1 MTTTYEAQLLGKFFA
16 EIQGEIDQNN
26 SYFVESPSPDISHYM
41 QRVGFI
47 RGMRRTL
54 EIWNEVQEAAKHD
67 GEQKPAEQARPK
79 IDYEG

>member
-16 EIQGEIDQNN
+16 AVETEIDTNKELVVTTLSTDYAN
-26 SYFVESPSPDISHYM
+26 YM
-41 QRVGFI
+41 ARCGFI
-47 RGMRRTL
+47 KGMRRTL

-67 GEQKPAEQARPK
+67 GEQKPAEQPRPK